1 MLLFLLFIYEKLL
14 INNINLRLNNVK
26 LILILFIIHDTMNTN
41 ERRELKFIMAY
52 QVISHC
58 PVCSETLKIT
68 KLHCSHCHT
77 TIENEFELS
86 KLASLSN
93 DQLRFV
99 EVFLT
104 CRGNIKE
111 VEKELGISYPTVRGK
126 LNEVVSSLG
135 FETKKKNE
143 VDEKKVVAMLE
154 SGEITPEEAIKLLK
168 DE

>member
-1 MLLFLLFIYEKLL
+1 
-14 INNINLRLNNVK
+14 
-26 LILILFIIHDTMNTN
+26 
-41 ERRELKFIMAY
+41 MAY
-52 QVISHC
+52 QIISQC
-58 PVCSETLKIT
+58 PVCNETLKIT

-86 KLASLSN
+86 KLASLSIE
-93 DQLRFV
+93 QLRFV

-135 FETKKKNE
+135 YETKKKNE
-143 VDEKKVVAMLE
+143 VDEKKVIAMLE
-154 SGEITPEEAIKLLK
+154 NGEITSEEAIKMLK
-168 DE
+168 EE

>member
-1 MLLFLLFIYEKLL
+1 
-14 INNINLRLNNVK
+14 
-26 LILILFIIHDTMNTN
+26 
-41 ERRELKFIMAY
+41 MAY
-52 QVISHC
+52 QVISQC

-68 KLHCSHCHT
+68 KLHCSSCHT

-126 LNEVVSSLG
+126 LNDVVSSLG
-135 FETKKKNE
+135 YETKKKNE